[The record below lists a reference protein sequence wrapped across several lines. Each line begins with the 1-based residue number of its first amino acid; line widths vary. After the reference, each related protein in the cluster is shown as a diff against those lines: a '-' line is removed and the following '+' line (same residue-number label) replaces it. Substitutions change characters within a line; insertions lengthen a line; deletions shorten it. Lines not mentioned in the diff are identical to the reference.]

1 VTSAQRYAAAAGAAL
16 TIQVV
21 AGLLWAG
28 AAAQRLQ
35 TLEAQLS
42 RMATLEVRAA
52 RLEEQTV
59 HLRSALQRIELKL
72 DRALTEE
79 PRP

>member
-1 VTSAQRYAAAAGAAL
+1 LSPAQRYAAAAGAAL
-16 TIQVV
+16 TIQIV

-35 TLEAQLS
+35 NLEAQAA
-42 RMATLEVRAA
+42 RMTTLEVRAA
-52 RLEEQTV
+52 RLEEQTL
-59 HLRSALQRIELKL
+59 HLRSALERIEGKL

-79 PRP
+79 VRP